1 MKKLDMPSYE
11 DAFSYYN
18 TPNHEPTMKPSKNT
32 QQHNER
38 SLTGAEKVI
47 TGVFILCYIA
57 ALVMW
62 LRIL

>member
-1 MKKLDMPSYE
+1 
-11 DAFSYYN
+11 
-18 TPNHEPTMKPSKNT
+18 MKPSKNT

-47 TGVFILCYIA
+47 TGAFVLCYIA